1 MDQIHAMEAILFAS
15 GDPVP
20 IDRLAAVLEIELED
34 VIDCA
39 EKLTQEY
46 KKREAGICVRR
57 LEESY
62 QLCSRP
68 EYADLIVSMMRHR
81 KPPKLSQAALE
92 VLAIVAYFQPVTRAY
107 IEDVR
112 GVDSSYSVSVL
123 AERGLIET
131 CGRLDVPGRPMLFQT
146 TDTFLRVMGIESL
159 EDLPALPEI
168 APEEGAEALR
178 AAIEQKT
185 ESGVQMELPQESAAA
200 DVELPME
207 PATEV

>member
-1 MDQIHAMEAILFAS
+1 MDLTHAMEAVLFAS
-15 GDPVP
+15 GDPVA
-20 IDRLAAVLEIELED
+20 IDKLAEVLELPRED
-34 VIDCA
+34 VIDCGEA
-39 EKLTQEY
+39 LAHEY
-46 KKREAGICVRR
+46 ETRNAGICLKR
-57 LEESY
+57 LEDSY

-68 EYADLIVSMMRHR
+68 EYAETVVKLMRHR

-131 CGRLDVPGRPMLFQT
+131 CGRLDVPGRPMLFRT
-146 TDTFLRVMGIESL
+146 TDAFLRVMGIEQL

-168 APEEGAEALR
+168 VPEEGADALR
-178 AAIEQKT
+178 AAIEQKSAGG
-185 ESGVQMELPQESAAA
+185 EQMQLELVPEEAPAA
-200 DVELPME
+200 EE
-207 PATEV
+207 